1 MWLVFLNPKV
11 TNPNCEP
18 AKKFKMVVSWGS
30 PKRGATMFASVDGFH
45 FKNLTVHAEL
55 TGSDS
60 QYVVFWD
67 AKIGNSGAYV

>member
-1 MWLVFLNPKV
+1 
-11 TNPNCEP
+11 
-18 AKKFKMVVSWGS
+18 MVVSWGS

-67 AKIGNSGAYV
+67 AKIGNSGAYDFV